1 MIRGVQGGMAPVL
14 RNLRRGF
21 ASSAMV
27 ADQMRAMAAQVP
39 TEVSTMSNGM
49 RVASEVRKGTDM
61 VTVGVHLSTGTR
73 FETPE
78 TNGAA
83 HFLEHLIFK
92 GSKKYSQSDIET
104 KAENMGIQLNAY
116 TAREQT
122 VYFATAMKK
131 DVPLVVDLLGD
142 IIRNSKLEKSA
153 VERERD
159 VILRELQEVN
169 QQMDETVFD
178 YLHEVAYQNTPLANT
193 ILGTP
198 ENIQTLTVDDL
209 RNYTKKHYKPHRMV
223 LAAAGAV
230 DHNDLVKLSEKAF
243 GSMEKETDPITP
255 FDLCTK
261 DPAYVTGSEV
271 RVHNENMPACHFAIA
286 FESVG
291 WTHPDS
297 VAFVVLQSLLGNYNR
312 SDGSAQWSN
321 MRLPRS
327 MAVHADHCL
336 SFSSFNTT
344 YTDTGLFGV
353 YCLAKPPFI
362 HDAVTNITTELV
374 RNVFKIEEAALERA
388 KAKAKMNVL
397 ATLDGTQAIADEI
410 GRQLHVY
417 GRRMPMTELFA
428 RVDEITTSSM
438 KDIAE
443 QYIYDREIAVAAMG
457 PVWALPEYQWMRRR
471 TYWNSY

>member
-243 GSMEKETDPITP
+243 GSMEKETD
-255 FDLCTK
+255 
-261 DPAYVTGSEV
+261 V
-271 RVHNENMPACHFAIA
+271 RH
-286 FESVG
+286 S
-291 WTHPDS
+291 
-297 VAFVVLQSLLGNYNR
+297 
-312 SDGSAQWSN
+312 
-321 MRLPRS
+321 
-327 MAVHADHCL
+327 
-336 SFSSFNTT
+336 
-344 YTDTGLFGV
+344 
-353 YCLAKPPFI
+353 
-362 HDAVTNITTELV
+362 
-374 RNVFKIEEAALERA
+374 
-388 KAKAKMNVL
+388 
-397 ATLDGTQAIADEI
+397 
-410 GRQLHVY
+410 
-417 GRRMPMTELFA
+417 
-428 RVDEITTSSM
+428 
-438 KDIAE
+438 
-443 QYIYDREIAVAAMG
+443 
-457 PVWALPEYQWMRRR
+457 
-471 TYWNSY
+471 